1 MTWRIRHGA
10 AVVRHVPLTANRR
23 VAMAAPMNSR
33 TRGIKIDFVALN
45 NPEHPYPR
53 KTKAATSRKNVSD
66 DLWPIERV
74 IFRRKGER
82 VS

>member
-1 MTWRIRHGA
+1 
-10 AVVRHVPLTANRR
+10 
-23 VAMAAPMNSR
+23 MNSR

-45 NPEHPYPR
+45 NPEHPIPR